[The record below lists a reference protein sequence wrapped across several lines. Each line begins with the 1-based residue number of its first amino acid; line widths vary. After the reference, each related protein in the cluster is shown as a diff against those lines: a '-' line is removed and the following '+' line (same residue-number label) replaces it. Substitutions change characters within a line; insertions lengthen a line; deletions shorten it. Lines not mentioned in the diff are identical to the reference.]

1 MMKAKTTKKMTS
13 IVGKM
18 RKIFVKNDT
27 KIELKGIKKEI
38 NRCVRLGEYYAMY
51 NISPYRSKLYLAN
64 EDYLI
69 SRGYRI
75 EYYPDDNTVEI
86 WWGK

>member
-1 MMKAKTTKKMTS
+1 MKAKTTKKMTS
-13 IVGKM
+13 IMRKM
-18 RKIFVKNDT
+18 RKIFVKNDA
-27 KIELKGIKKEI
+27 KIELKRIKKEI

-51 NISPYRSKLYLAN
+51 DISHYRSKLYLDN

-75 EYYPDDNTVEI
+75 EYYPENNSVEI

>member
-1 MMKAKTTKKMTS
+1 MTS
-13 IVGKM
+13 IIGKM
-18 RKIFVKNDT
+18 RKIFVKSDT

-51 NISPYRSKLYLAN
+51 DIGHYRSKLYLAN

-75 EYYPDDNTVEI
+75 EYYPENNSVEI